1 MGGVGPTCMQS
12 VIEKRGK
19 VRHYIYCQKRCT
31 APTLILA
38 DPYRELKRSARDS
51 GRLSCNLLRRTYC
64 SGGSLFSAILFSTA
78 RRSRPLPSP
87 ECPPRR
93 SRSSIKSKY
102 WFWSPADVGTHLFL
116 FFIFQ
121 RYASQKLTPTILN
134 NS

>member
-64 SGGSLFSAILFSTA
+64 SGGSLFSAIFRRLYCARTMPRRGLLISASSRAPQIWAALPTRPSGRLFSCGSSSFGSA
-78 RRSRPLPSP
+78 SAIGSGSSPS
-87 ECPPRR
+87 
-93 SRSSIKSKY
+93 
-102 WFWSPADVGTHLFL
+102 A
-116 FFIFQ
+116 
-121 RYASQKLTPTILN
+121 
-134 NS
+134 